1 MSLSRCEAGYFIQGV
16 FCEICIPGGWSPGGF
31 RFECSPCRGMP
42 ENGKGEYTDYGS
54 KVQACNYT
62 CGLGVPNVKSNP
74 HCYDPFNYALQ
85 FFGGV
90 RGMVMILISVIL
102 CALLLLLRSR
112 GKMGREVARQP
123 LNAMTLPGISFLEPH
138 RGVLR
143 RFCGR
148 LCSRIM
154 PGSFDGLQPQ
164 LRRSLS
170 GGEAERRPVEM
181 QLPKEKLPFHVCR
194 VYFHGDNRSQSPWFL
209 DEHLPASVEQM
220 VGPEQ
225 WQRLAAAASALA
237 GIPVWEARKEAALGV
252 LYPPLEPL
260 YARQR

>member
-1 MSLSRCEAGYFIQGV
+1 
-16 FCEICIPGGWSPGGF
+16 
-31 RFECSPCRGMP
+31 
-42 ENGKGEYTDYGS
+42 
-54 KVQACNYT
+54 
-62 CGLGVPNVKSNP
+62 
-74 HCYDPFNYALQ
+74 
-85 FFGGV
+85 
-90 RGMVMILISVIL
+90 
-102 CALLLLLRSR
+102 
-112 GKMGREVARQP
+112 
-123 LNAMTLPGISFLEPH
+123 
-138 RGVLR
+138 
-143 RFCGR
+143 
-148 LCSRIM
+148 
-154 PGSFDGLQPQ
+154 SFDGLQPQ